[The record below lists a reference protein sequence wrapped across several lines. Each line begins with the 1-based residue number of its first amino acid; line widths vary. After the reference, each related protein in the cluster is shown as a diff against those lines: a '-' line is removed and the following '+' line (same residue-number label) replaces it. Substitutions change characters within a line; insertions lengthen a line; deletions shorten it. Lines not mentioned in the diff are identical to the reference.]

1 LLNYKKEIK
10 MKFVLNL
17 KEVQKTINLLARVAS
32 SKTSLPILSNILI
45 TKTDKGVRF
54 SATDLE
60 TAIQVDF
67 NLDVS
72 SSASLAV
79 PARIFSELV
88 SNLQQVNDVKFEI
101 KNNKLFITTSNNE
114 TYING
119 VDSTDF
125 PELPQTEEDKLI
137 KLNAVELKDALG
149 KTVFVASR
157 DETRPVLNGCLF
169 KFNNQ
174 KLNIVATDGYR
185 LARKIIQTDSN
196 LNLDIIIPASAI
208 QELIKTI
215 SAFEDVEDIDLSF
228 NDNSIKFN
236 IGSAEIISKT
246 IDGKY
251 PDYEQI
257 IPSEFS
263 VKNKLN
269 KNDFSNNIKLASLFA
284 KESAGSITISKTIDD
299 DFINIKSD
307 SNQVGENNSKVKVVE
322 STGEGST
329 TLNGRYVSDA
339 IGAIDVN
346 ELAFN
351 YSEGV
356 LPCMINPIGDDSYIH
371 IIMPLKA

>member
-1 LLNYKKEIK
+1 
-10 MKFVLNL
+10 MKFNLNL
-17 KEVQKTINLLARVAS
+17 KEVQKAVSLLVRVAS

-45 TKTDKGVRF
+45 TKIDKGVRF

-60 TAIQVDF
+60 TAMQIDF
-67 NLDVS
+67 KSDISNP
-72 SSASLAV
+72 ASLAI
-79 PARIFSELV
+79 PARIFGELI
-88 SNLQQVNDVKFEI
+88 SNLQQSSDVRFEI

-119 VDSTDF
+119 VDPTDF
-125 PELPQTEEDKLI
+125 PDLPQLEQI
-137 KLNAVELKDALG
+137 NVVKLNAIEMKDALG

-169 KFNNQ
+169 KFYER

-185 LARKIIQTDSN
+185 LARKIIQTNSN
-196 LNLDIIIPASAI
+196 LSLDIIIPSSAI

-215 SAFEDVEDIDLSF
+215 SVFEDIEDIDLSF
-228 NDNSIKFN
+228 DDNSIKFN
-236 IGSAEIISKT
+236 IGNVEIISKT

-257 IPSEFS
+257 IPSVFS
-263 VKNKLN
+263 VENKLN
-269 KNDFSNNIKLASLFA
+269 KIDFSNNIKLASLFA
-284 KESAGSITISKTIDD
+284 KESAGSITISKLIDD

-322 STGEGST
+322 SSGEGST

-339 IGAIDVN
+339 IGAIDVS
-346 ELAFN
+346 ELKFS

-356 LPCMINPIGDDSYIH
+356 LPCMINPVGDDSYIH
-371 IIMPLKA
+371 IIMPLKF